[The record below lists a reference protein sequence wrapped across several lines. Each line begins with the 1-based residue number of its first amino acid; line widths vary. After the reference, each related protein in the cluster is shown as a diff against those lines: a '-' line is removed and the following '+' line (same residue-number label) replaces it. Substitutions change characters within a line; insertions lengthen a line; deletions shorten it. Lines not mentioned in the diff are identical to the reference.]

1 MNDAG
6 RPLYC
11 KHSPW
16 PGAERIWVFMS
27 ADSPLLATPTQALRR
42 PPRPS
47 KSGRRLAGATPTA
60 DTAPTADL
68 AVSAPVSAPPAAPVA
83 SSLPYPSGVD
93 RAKIVW
99 PYALSLGIYH
109 LLALLAVT
117 PWFFSWSGLALAF
130 FGLYVFGTLGINL
143 CFHRLLTHRGFTCPR
158 WLERSLALLGVCC
171 LQDTPARWVAI
182 HRMHHQHSDN
192 EPDPHS
198 PLVAFFWSHVGWLLV
213 ENRQLNNMLT
223 YDRYARDVL
232 REPFYFAFER
242 NLLWVWVNLAQWA
255 VFFLA
260 GLAVGWL
267 SGTALDGVQLGA
279 SWLVWGVLV
288 RTVAV
293 WHITWSVNSATHLW
307 GYRRYE
313 TGENSRNNW
322 LIALLSNGEGWH
334 NNHHADQRSAAH
346 GHRWWEIDVTYLTI
360 VLLEKLGLA
369 RDVVRPQLKS

>member
-1 MNDAG
+1 
-6 RPLYC
+6 
-11 KHSPW
+11 
-16 PGAERIWVFMS
+16 MS
-27 ADSPLLATPTQALRR
+27 ADSPLLATATQTLRR
-42 PPRPS
+42 PDRPAKPRRPHV
-47 KSGRRLAGATPTA
+47 
-60 DTAPTADL
+60 DAPLDL
-68 AVSAPVSAPPAAPVA
+68 VPASAAAP
-83 SSLPYPSGVD
+83 STLPYPSSVD

-99 PYALSLGIYH
+99 PYALSLGAYH
-109 LLALLAVT
+109 LLALLALM
-117 PWFFSWSGLALAF
+117 PWFFSWSGVALAVA
-130 FGLYVFGTLGINL
+130 GLYVFGTLGINL
-143 CFHRLLTHRGFTCPR
+143 CFHRLLTHRGFSCPR
-158 WLERSLALLGVCC
+158 WLEYSLALLGICC

-182 HRMHHQHSDN
+182 HRLHHQHSDD

-213 ENRQLNNMLT
+213 ENRQVNSMLT

-232 REPFYFAFER
+232 RDPFYFAFER
-242 NLLWVWVNLAQWA
+242 KLLWVWVNLAQWA
-255 VFFLA
+255 VYFLA

-267 SGTALDGVQLGA
+267 GGTALDGVQLGA
-279 SWLVWGVLV
+279 SWLVWGVVL

-322 LIALLSNGEGWH
+322 LIALISNGEGWH

-360 VLLEKLGLA
+360 MLLEKLGLA
-369 RDVVRPQLKS
+369 RDVVRPQVERASFRSPK